1 MCSPAKNTVGTIA
14 DGPEHRRVRIRM
26 RLGQK
31 FLVARMFARIKVDPG
46 ASSGVVPFHP
56 GPVLDVEHVVAN
68 PGVEVLEA
76 GQDRLVLLVVAQSE
90 MNRSAFTPV
99 M

>member
-1 MCSPAKNTVGTIA
+1 
-14 DGPEHRRVRIRM
+14 M

-31 FLVARMFARIKVDPG
+31 FLVARMFARIEVDPG
-46 ASSGVVPFHP
+46 ASSGGVLFHP

-68 PGVEVLEA
+68 PGWRSSR
-76 GQDRLVLLVVAQSE
+76 QDRTALSFSLSLSE